1 LPSAGTVFADSMLAA
16 IDNRDT
22 VSEEMYFGLIE
33 PAIMRGACALLVLQ
47 FIGFS
52 EVRPFR

>member
-1 LPSAGTVFADSMLAA
+1 MLAA